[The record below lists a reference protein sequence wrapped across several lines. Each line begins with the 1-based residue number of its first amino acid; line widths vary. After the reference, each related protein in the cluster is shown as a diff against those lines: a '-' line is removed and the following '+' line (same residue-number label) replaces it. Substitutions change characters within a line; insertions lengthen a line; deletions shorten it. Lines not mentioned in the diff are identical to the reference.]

1 MDDLHA
7 PELIQRQRQL
17 FRVNLRSMLG
27 AEELEI
33 LTLFGGHN
41 QKKFFLENVFLT
53 QHYSLEQASVITKF

>member
-7 PELIQRQRQL
+7 PELVQRQCQL

-41 QKKFFLENVFLT
+41 QKKILSGKCFSDTALLPGT
-53 QHYSLEQASVITKF
+53 SLSHY